1 MNIATP
7 QNHVVQAPAPV
18 SLPVRGTQSR
28 FPVHRIYCVG
38 RNYAAHTIEMG
49 GDPNREAPFFFQKN
63 PDNIVLDGADF
74 PYPPRSSNVHHE
86 IEMIVALAKGG
97 KDIDRKSVV

>member
-38 RNYAAHTIEMG
+38 S
-49 GDPNREAPFFFQKN
+49 D
-63 PDNIVLDGADF
+63 
-74 PYPPRSSNVHHE
+74 
-86 IEMIVALAKGG
+86 
-97 KDIDRKSVV
+97 